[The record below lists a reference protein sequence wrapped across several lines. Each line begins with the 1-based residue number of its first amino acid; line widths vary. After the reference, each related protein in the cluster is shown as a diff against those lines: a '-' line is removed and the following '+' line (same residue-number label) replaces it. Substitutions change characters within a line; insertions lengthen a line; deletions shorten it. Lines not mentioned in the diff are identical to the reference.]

1 MAVMTARLYRHGKL
15 EEPDLDVRNISD
27 VLGDRDVVVW
37 VDIERPDEPAMNK
50 LREEFGFHELA
61 LEDCLHPHQRP
72 KIEQYDNYFFLVAYG
87 ASHQEG
93 EIGQHEMA
101 MFVGPRYLV
110 TVRKDPP
117 FDLSSLDERLAT
129 RPELAE
135 EGAGHL
141 LYVLLDHVVD
151 GYFVAVDAME
161 DRSEVVEDQVLEAAG
176 ATDAQTQIFL
186 LRKDL
191 VHFRRA
197 VAPLRDVLDV
207 LQQRRVAV
215 VTEGLEPYYRDVYD
229 HVLRVTDFIDSIRDL
244 LSSALDAH
252 LSVVSTRLNE
262 VMKQL
267 TAWASIILVPTLI
280 AGVYGMN
287 FQHMPELGWL
297 FGYPFALGVM
307 AASALLLYRS
317 FRKRGWL

>member
-1 MAVMTARLYRHGKL
+1 
-15 EEPDLDVRNISD
+15 
-27 VLGDRDVVVW
+27 
-37 VDIERPDEPAMNK
+37 
-50 LREEFGFHELA
+50 REEFHFHELA

-72 KIEQYDNYFFLVAYG
+72 KIEQYDRYFFMVAYG
-87 ASHQEG
+87 ASPERLD
-93 EIGQHEMA
+93 IRDREMA

-117 FDLSSLDERLAT
+117 FDLSAVEDRLAT
-129 RPELAE
+129 HPELSE

-141 LYVLLDHVVD
+141 LYVLLDHIVD

-161 DRSEVVEDQVLEAAG
+161 DRSQEIEEQVLEAAG
-176 ATDAQTQIFL
+176 ATGAQGEIFL

-191 VHFRRA
+191 IHFRRA

-215 VTEGLEPYYRDVYD
+215 VTERLEPYYRDVYD

-252 LSVVSTRLNE
+252 LSVVSNRLNE
-262 VMKQL
+262 VMKKL

-287 FQHMPELGWL
+287 FEHMPELGWL
-297 FGYPFALGVM
+297 FGYPFALGLM
-307 AASALLLYRS
+307 ATAALLLYRT
-317 FRKRGWL
+317 FKRRDWF

>member
-1 MAVMTARLYRHGKL
+1 MSVISARLYRHGKL
-15 EEPDLDVRNISD
+15 EEPDFDVRNVSE
-27 VLGDRDVVVW
+27 VLRDSDVVVW
-37 VDIERPDEPAMNK
+37 VDIDGPDEPAMNT

-72 KIEQYDNYFFLVAYG
+72 KIEQYDKYFFVVAYG
-87 ASHQEG
+87 ASRKGGDVE
-93 EIGQHEMA
+93 EHEMA

-117 FDLSSLDERLAT
+117 FDLSPVEDRLAT
-129 RPELAE
+129 HPELGE

-141 LYVLLDHVVD
+141 LYVLLDHIVD

-161 DRSEVVEDQVLEAAG
+161 DRSQEIEEQVLEATG
-176 ATDAQTQIFL
+176 AADAQAEIFL

-191 VHFRRA
+191 IHFRRA

-207 LQQRRVAV
+207 LQQRRVPI
-215 VTEGLEPYYRDVYD
+215 VTERLEPYYRDVYD

-252 LSVVSTRLNE
+252 LSVVSNRLR
-262 VMKQL
+262 
-267 TAWASIILVPTLI
+267 
-280 AGVYGMN
+280 
-287 FQHMPELGWL
+287 
-297 FGYPFALGVM
+297 
-307 AASALLLYRS
+307 RS
-317 FRKRGWL
+317 